1 MEADSWNSHFSVT
14 SSRRYRSRSGLYQG
28 DHEEIEDENSRAEF
42 LCPFCAEDFDI
53 VGLYCHVDEEHPVE
67 VKNAVCPLCT
77 KRVGMDIVGHII
89 SQHGSLFKSQRQ
101 RRLRKIGS
109 NLTFSKLR
117 KELREGNLRSLLG
130 GSLHTAPTST
140 EPDPLLF
147 SFTSNLPTVNKPVR
161 VQSCSS
167 VEVISS
173 QGSSKTESSERS
185 NVPRLP
191 ASNKDEK
198 EKAQKCEFVQGLLMS
213 TILDEL

>member
-1 MEADSWNSHFSVT
+1 MEADSWNAHFQLS
-14 SSRRYRSRSGLYQG
+14 SSRRYRSRSGVYQG

-53 VGLYCHVDEEHPVE
+53 VGLYCHVDEEHQVE

-77 KRVGMDIVGHII
+77 K
-89 SQHGSLFKSQRQ
+89 KRQ
-101 RRLRKIGS
+101 RRLRKFGS
-109 NLTFSKLR
+109 SLTFSKLR

-130 GSLHTAPTST
+130 GSLHSAPTST

-147 SFTSNLPTVNKPVR
+147 SFTSNLPTVSQPAK
-161 VQSCSS
+161 VQSQLSA
-167 VEVISS
+167 EVTSS
-173 QGSSKTESSERS
+173 QESSKADCSERS
-185 NVPRLP
+185 NVSRLR

-213 TILDEL
+213 TMLDEL

>member
-1 MEADSWNSHFSVT
+1 MEADSWNAPFQLS
-14 SSRRYRSRSGLYQG
+14 SSRRYRSRSGVYQG
-28 DHEEIEDENSRAEF
+28 DHEEIEEENSRTEF

-77 KRVGMDIVGHII
+77 KKVGMDI
-89 SQHGSLFKSQRQ
+89 RQ

-130 GSLHTAPTST
+130 GSLHSAPTST

-147 SFTSNLPTVNKPVR
+147 SFTSNLPTFRKPAR
-161 VQSCSS
+161 VQSQSS
-167 VEVISS
+167 AEVTTS
-173 QGSSKTESSERS
+173 QENPKAHSERS
-185 NVPRLP
+185 SVSRLA

-198 EKAQKCEFVQGLLMS
+198 ERAQKCEFVQGLLMS

>member
-1 MEADSWNSHFSVT
+1 MEADSWNAPFQLS
-14 SSRRYRSRSGLYQG
+14 SSRRYRSRSGVYQG
-28 DHEEIEDENSRAEF
+28 DHEEIEEENSRTEF

-77 KRVGMDIVGHII
+77 KKVGMDIVGHII
-89 SQHGSLFKSQRQ
+89 SQHGSLFKVQRQ

-130 GSLHTAPTST
+130 GSLHSAPTST

-147 SFTSNLPTVNKPVR
+147 SFTSNLPTFRKPAR
-161 VQSCSS
+161 VQSQSS
-167 VEVISS
+167 AEVTTS
-173 QGSSKTESSERS
+173 QENPKAHSERS
-185 NVPRLP
+185 SVSRLA

-198 EKAQKCEFVQGLLMS
+198 ERAQKCEFVQGLLMS

>member
-1 MEADSWNSHFSVT
+1 MDDDSWDAPFQV
-14 SSRRYRSRSGLYQG
+14 SRRYRSRSGVYQG
-28 DHEEIEDENSRAEF
+28 DHEEIEEDNSRAEF

-77 KRVGMDIVGHII
+77 KKVGMDIVGHII
-89 SQHGSLFKSQRQ
+89 SQHGSLFKVQRH

-130 GSLHTAPTST
+130 GSLHSAPTST

-147 SFTSNLPTVNKPVR
+147 SFTSNLPTVSKPDR
-161 VQSCSS
+161 VQPQSS
-167 VEVISS
+167 AEVISS
-173 QGSSKTESSERS
+173 KENPNVLPERS
-185 NVPRLP
+185 NSSKLA
-191 ASNKDEK
+191 ASNNKDVK